1 MQSIIFYNQRCV
13 IQDLKKHR
21 AFTNETVQDLDG
33 QGVYQLQASV
43 PSPAVNVL
51 CAQMTK
57 QELSPIVYTEW
68 NNNTLNATQWPT
80 GAQLAFYQPGNTVN
94 GTYLNKTV
102 VDDIFEWGPK
112 YLTSPPVF
120 PKLPLAYNTLM
131 NHTGVYGRKA
141 IYLLGRDATDNY
153 ALCSLKVFQ
162 TPFCSTEYNASVVGA
177 SLEAKCSDTKLDF
190 TNPMRYLNSME
201 NATLGN
207 DTINTDWPYI
217 GTEWSNSLSLNDGIN
232 DGQASNARL
241 LTELI
246 LSTTSLPLDRPSIAE
261 ALAVLASSTLLMS
274 WQDAPFVQFYNYT
287 SNTLSPGQYQYFNA
301 SLRAQEY
308 ASGGSGSP
316 ATHTFYIVLFA
327 IFFINLICLCYF
339 ISQNGL
345 ITDFSEPLNLFSLAV
360 NSPPSDLMAGACGA
374 GPRGE
379 QYRGKWF
386 VNAAGEHLFMESG
399 VDGKGVDEEERVQ
412 MQGLRMGG
420 GQGLSPLSPM
430 RAAFEKMSRRKSWF

>member
-1 MQSIIFYNQRCV
+1 M
-13 IQDLKKHR
+13 
-21 AFTNETVQDLDG
+21 
-33 QGVYQLQASV
+33 GVYQLQASV

-57 QELSPIVYTEW
+57 EELAPIVYTEW

-80 GAQLAFYQPGNTVN
+80 GAQMAFYQPGTVVN

-141 IYLLGRDATDNY
+141 IYLLGRDAIDNF

-177 SLEAKCSDTKLDF
+177 SLEAKCTDSERDL
-190 TNPMRYLNSME
+190 TNPMRYLNSLK
-201 NATLGN
+201 NATSGN
-207 DTINTDWPYI
+207 DTISLDWPYI
-217 GTEWSNSLSLNDGIN
+217 GSEWSNSLSLNDGIN

-246 LSTTSLPLDRPSIAE
+246 LSSASLPKDRPSIAE

-287 SNTLSPGQYQYFNA
+287 ATTLNPGQYQYFNA
-301 SLRAQEY
+301 TLRAQEY
-308 ASGGSGSP
+308 ASGVSGSQ
-316 ATHTFYIVLFA
+316 ATHAFYIVLFA
-327 IFFINLICLCYF
+327 IFFINLVCLCYF
-339 ISQNGL
+339 VSQNGL

-360 NSPPSDLMAGACGA
+360 NSPPSDLMAGSCGG
-374 GPRGE
+374 GPKGE
-379 QYRGKWF
+379 QYKGKWF
-386 VNAAGEHLFMESG
+386 VNAAGEHLFMEN
-399 VDGKGVDEEERVQ
+399 
-412 MQGLRMGG
+412 MGG
-420 GQGLSPLSPM
+420 AQEEGRGKMHGLGSSGGLSPLSPM
-430 RAAFEKMSRRKSWF
+430 RVAYEKMSRRKSWF

>member
-1 MQSIIFYNQRCV
+1 MNNNHVFRINQ
-13 IQDLKKHR
+13 K
-21 AFTNETVQDLDG
+21 QDLDG

-51 CAQMTK
+51 CAQLTK
-57 QELSPIVYTEW
+57 EELSPIVYTEW

-80 GAQLAFYQPGNTVN
+80 GAQLAFYQPGYEPN

-102 VDDIFEWGPK
+102 VDDIFEWGEK
-112 YLTSPPVF
+112 YQTSPPVF
-120 PKLPLAYNTLM
+120 PKLPLSYNTLM

-162 TPFCSTEYNASVVGA
+162 TPFCSTVYNASVVGA
-177 SLEAKCSDTKLDF
+177 SLEAKCDSSEPADF
-190 TNPMRYLNSME
+190 TDPMRYIDSLR
-201 NATLGN
+201 NATFGN
-207 DTINTDWPYI
+207 DTINKDWPYI
-217 GTEWSNSLSLNDGIN
+217 GSEWSNSLSLNDGIL

-246 LSTTSLPLDRPSIAE
+246 LSTRSLPLDRPSIAE

-274 WQDAPFVQFYNYT
+274 WQDAPFVQFWNY
-287 SNTLSPGQYQYFNA
+287 SNTVLEPGQPQFFNT

-308 ASGGSGSP
+308 ASGGSGEP
-316 ATHTFYIVLFA
+316 GTHAFYVVLFA
-327 IFFINLICLCYF
+327 IFIINVVCLVYF

-345 ITDFSEPLNLFSLAV
+345 VTDFSEPLNLFSLAV
-360 NSPPSDLMAGACGA
+360 NSPPSDLMAGACGG

-379 QYRGKWF
+379 QFRGRWI
-386 VNAAGEHLFMESG
+386 VNAAGEHLFMENK
-399 VDGKGVDEEERVQ
+399 VDGREVGEEDMRRL
-412 MQGLRMGG
+412 QGH
-420 GQGLSPLSPM
+420 GLQSNRLNPISPM
-430 RAAFEKMSRRKSWF
+430 RAAYEKMSRRKSWF